1 MEFKVACLEF
11 RVTGSGGFHHLK
23 PEAVIEQYLVFLERI
38 LGGDHEP
45 DFVQVSV
52 FTQIIGQCQ
61 MTDMYGVE
69 GTAEYSGPYMFF
81 FHRRKLLTCQPV
93 TTSMAT
99 AVIYSFMAT
108 ATMATE
114 IASTAMQRLTI
125 VMVRK
130 NFFGS
135 LGMIQLIF
143 Q

>member
-23 PEAVIEQYLVFLERI
+23 PEVVIEQYLVFLERI
-38 LGGDHEP
+38 LRGDHEP

-69 GTAEYSGPYMFF
+69 GSAEYSGSYAFF
-81 FHRRKLLTCQPV
+81 FHRSKLLTCQPV

-99 AVIYSFMAT
+99 AVIYSFMAMATT
-108 ATMATE
+108 ATENAK
-114 IASTAMQRLTI
+114 AAMQRLTI
-125 VMVRK
+125 AMVRK
-130 NFFGS
+130 NFFWS
-135 LGMIQLIF
+135 LGMMQVIF